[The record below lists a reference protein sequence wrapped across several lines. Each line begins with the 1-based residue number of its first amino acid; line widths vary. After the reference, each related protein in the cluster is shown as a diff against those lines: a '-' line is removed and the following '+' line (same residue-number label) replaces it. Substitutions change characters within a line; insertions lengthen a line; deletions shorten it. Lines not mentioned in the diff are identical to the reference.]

1 MCSPGTVQGIYS
13 RSDVPVNVASSAEW
27 RNQGLSVSMARES
40 NGRDRW
46 LTVEEEGRVLAACG
60 PWLRDMVQFALEL
73 ACGWEKFCHSPGAPW
88 I

>member
-1 MCSPGTVQGIYS
+1 
-13 RSDVPVNVASSAEW
+13 
-27 RNQGLSVSMARES
+27 MARES